1 MKTAEIHTPKGVM
14 KVEFYEQDAPNT
26 VKNFTD
32 LASKGFYDG
41 TTFHRVIPNFVIQ
54 GGDPNTKPGAK
65 GAPGTGGPGYKI
77 DCETSGGHQYHE
89 RGALSM
95 AHAGKNTGG
104 SQFFVVH
111 SRDNTAHLDR
121 VHTVFGKVVEGLDVI
136 DQIRPNDTIEKI
148 VVKDDAAQ

>member
-1 MKTAEIHTPKGVM
+1 MKTAEIHTNRGTM

-32 LASKGFYDG
+32 LAKKGFYDG
-41 TTFHRVIPNFVIQ
+41 LKFHRVLANFVIQ
-54 GGDPNTKPGAK
+54 GGDPNTRAGAK

-104 SQFFVVH
+104 SQFFIVH

-121 VHTVFGKVVEGLDVI
+121 VHTVFGHVVEGLDVI
-136 DQIRPNDTIEKI
+136 DQIKPNDDIEKI
-148 VVKDDAAQ
+148 VISES

>member
-1 MKTAEIHTPKGVM
+1 
-14 KVEFYEQDAPNT
+14 
-26 VKNFTD
+26 
-32 LASKGFYDG
+32 
-41 TTFHRVIPNFVIQ
+41 
-54 GGDPNTKPGAK
+54 
-65 GAPGTGGPGYKI
+65 
-77 DCETSGGHQYHE
+77 
-89 RGALSM
+89 M

-148 VVKDDAAQ
+148 VVKDDTQA